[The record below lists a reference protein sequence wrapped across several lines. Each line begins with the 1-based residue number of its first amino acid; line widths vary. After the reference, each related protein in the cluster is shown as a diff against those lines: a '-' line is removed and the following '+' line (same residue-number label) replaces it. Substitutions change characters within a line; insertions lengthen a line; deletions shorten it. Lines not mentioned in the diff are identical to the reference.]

1 MSGKNIFR
9 VFNLFVI
16 EEGGIIIS
24 IMQILLEDDMFLILD
39 VIVEVL
45 EEGVFSEGD
54 EEILEEKEYI
64 G

>member
-1 MSGKNIFR
+1 MSGKNIFC

-24 IMQILLEDDMFLILD
+24 ITQILSEDDTFSILD

>member
-1 MSGKNIFR
+1 MSGKNIFC

-64 G
+64 V

>member
-1 MSGKNIFR
+1 MSGKNIFC

>member
-1 MSGKNIFR
+1 MSGKNIFC

-24 IMQILLEDDMFLILD
+24 IMQILLEDDMFLTLD

>member
-1 MSGKNIFR
+1 MSGKNIFC

-24 IMQILLEDDMFLILD
+24 IMQILLEDDMFLILG

-45 EEGVFSEGD
+45 EEDVFSEGE